1 MSSSI
6 GFISGLLTG
15 VAVTLLV
22 SMLYRR
28 RSIRLPRPG
37 ARYGLYA
44 SGLLGL
50 FALSA
55 ALIYFAI
62 GSPGR
67 TSTALTPP
75 HTGSPNA
82 SGKAQSLESA
92 TAGLEARLNRDGGT
106 EQEWLLL
113 AQSYDFMGRSA
124 DADRARTRAAALK
137 TSGQGS
143 RAASGDASPAIDVA
157 SAPNGL
163 AAAAAS
169 LDQRAAAT
177 TAANAAPLNSAR
189 QLTLPEAE
197 SRTRAHPDDAQNWL
211 ALASLQRTQHAYDQA
226 RAAYVKAIALHGM
239 TAQSWADYADTLGSL
254 SKGHIGAD
262 AGEAIRHA
270 LALDPN
276 NAKALWLEA
285 SRQLQDHHY
294 RQSLADWQRLRA
306 ALPADSPDVQLVDAN
321 IAEASQLAG
330 VPAPAPQPAPAPH
343 PAAASADS
351 EPSDGAQLS
360 GTVSID
366 SRLAGRVGKNSTLFI
381 YAKAPDS
388 PGPPLAVMRTAPQGW
403 PVAFHLD
410 DSMAMVPGRR
420 LSQSKDVI
428 VEARISQLGQAQ
440 PSPGDLYVTS
450 EVVHPANARQLAL
463 VINREI
469 H

>member
-6 GFISGLLTG
+6 SFISGLLTG
-15 VAVTLLV
+15 VATTLLA
-22 SMLYRR
+22 SMLYRA
-28 RSIRLPRPG
+28 RSMRLQRPS
-37 ARYGLYA
+37 AQYALYA
-44 SGLLGL
+44 SVFLGI

-55 ALIYFAI
+55 TLIYFAI
-62 GSPGR
+62 RSPGG
-67 TSTALTPP
+67 TSAALTAP
-75 HTGSPNA
+75 HAGTTNT

-92 TAGLEARLNRDGGT
+92 TTGLEARLNRDGGT

-124 DADRARTRAAALK
+124 DADRARTRAASLK
-137 TSGQGS
+137 SSGKGS
-143 RAASGDASPAIDVA
+143 FAATGEA
-157 SAPNGL
+157 SAATGL
-163 AAAAAS
+163 ATAAAS
-169 LDQRAAAT
+169 LDQKVAAT
-177 TAANAAPLNSAR
+177 TAVTAASLNPAGE
-189 QLTLPEAE
+189 LTLSEAE
-197 SRTRAHPDDAQNWL
+197 QRTRAHPDDPQNWL
-211 ALASLQRTQHAYDQA
+211 ALASLQRTQHAYDKA

-239 TAQSWADYADTLGSL
+239 TAQTWADYADTLGSL

-262 AGEAIRHA
+262 AGEAIRQA

-285 SRQLQDHHY
+285 SRELQDHHY

-306 ALPADSPDVQLVDAN
+306 ALPPDSPDLQLVDAN

-330 VPAPAPQPAPAPH
+330 VPAAAPQPA
-343 PAAASADS
+343 ASSAGTEQS
-351 EPSDGAQLS
+351 EGGQLS

-366 SRLAGRVGKNSTLFI
+366 SRLAARVGKNSTLFI

-428 VEARISQLGQAQ
+428 VEARISQMGQAQ

-450 EVVHPANARQLAL
+450 EVVHPADARQLAL

>member
-1 MSSSI
+1 M
-6 GFISGLLTG
+6 
-15 VAVTLLV
+15 TLLV
-22 SMLYRR
+22 SMLYRT
-28 RSIRLPRPG
+28 RSWRLQRPS
-37 ARYGLYA
+37 AQYVLYA
-44 SGLLGL
+44 SVLLGI

-55 ALIYFAI
+55 TLIYFAI

-67 TSTALTPP
+67 TSAALTTP
-75 HTGSPNA
+75 HTGTTNT

-113 AQSYDFMGRSA
+113 AQSYDFMGRTA

-137 TSGQGS
+137 SSGEAS
-143 RAASGDASPAIDVA
+143 SAATAPTPAA
-157 SAPNGL
+157 TGL
-163 AAAAAS
+163 LSAAAA
-169 LDQRAAAT
+169 LDQGPPTT
-177 TAANAAPLNSAR
+177 TAVATPPSNPSGE
-189 QLTLPEAE
+189 LTLSEAE
-197 SRTRAHPDDAQNWL
+197 QRTRAHPGDPQNWL
-211 ALASLQRTQHAYDQA
+211 ALASLQRSQHAYDKA
-226 RAAYVKAIALHGM
+226 RAAYVKAISLHGM

-262 AGEAIRHA
+262 AGDAIRQA

-285 SRQLQDHHY
+285 SRELQDHHY

-306 ALPADSPDVQLVDAN
+306 ALPPDSPDVQLVDAN

-330 VPAPAPQPAPAPH
+330 VPAPAPQPA
-343 PAAASADS
+343 AASAGG
-351 EPSDGAQLS
+351 EQGDGAQVS

-366 SRLAGRVGKNSTLFI
+366 SRLVARVGKNSTLFI
-381 YAKAPDS
+381 YAKSPDS
-388 PGPPLAVMRTAPQGW
+388 PGPPLAVMRTSAQGW

-420 LSQSKDVI
+420 LSQSKNVI
-428 VEARISQLGQAQ
+428 VEARISQMGQAQ

-450 EVVHPANARQLAL
+450 EVVHPADARQLAL

>member
-6 GFISGLLTG
+6 SFISGLLTG
-15 VAVTLLV
+15 VATTLLA
-22 SMLYRR
+22 SMLYRA
-28 RSIRLPRPG
+28 RSMRLQRPS
-37 ARYGLYA
+37 AQYALYA
-44 SGLLGL
+44 SVLLGI

-55 ALIYFAI
+55 TLIYYAI
-62 GSPGR
+62 RSPGA
-67 TSTALTPP
+67 TSAALTTPGKP
-75 HTGSPNA
+75 HAGTTNT

-137 TSGQGS
+137 GSGKGS
-143 RAASGDASPAIDVA
+143 SAATGEASLAA
-157 SAPNGL
+157 GL
-163 AAAAAS
+163 ATAAAS
-169 LDQRAAAT
+169 LDQRVAAPTAV
-177 TAANAAPLNSAR
+177 TAASLNPAGE
-189 QLTLPEAE
+189 LTLSEAE
-197 SRTRAHPDDAQNWL
+197 QRTRAHPDDPQNWL
-211 ALASLQRTQHAYDQA
+211 ALASLQRTQHAYDKA

-254 SKGHIGAD
+254 SKGHIGVD
-262 AGEAIRHA
+262 AGEAIRQA

-285 SRQLQDHHY
+285 SRELQDHHY

-306 ALPADSPDVQLVDAN
+306 ALPPDSPDLQLVDAN

-330 VPAPAPQPAPAPH
+330 VPAAAPQPATS
-343 PAAASADS
+343 SAGTEQS
-351 EPSDGAQLS
+351 AGGQLS

-366 SRLAGRVGKNSTLFI
+366 SRLAARVGKNSTLFI

-428 VEARISQLGQAQ
+428 VEARISQMGQAQ